1 MTKIINSALLPYALG
16 LLFIFLSEHLKS
28 STSFLIVLWGLYFIL
43 LLYLYLVEKAPL
55 ALPAYIPPLVVVT
68 GGMGSPLVPLLFL
81 ALPYTV
87 AMGEV
92 HFFLF
97 VASALG
103 TLVFQGDVHN
113 QTHFYLYGVF
123 VLAAA
128 TVYFYSKRS
137 RFSRFLSKSTAQEEV
152 VPIVSEQGDVAVA
165 DPFLP
170 LRSYF
175 SRMTS
180 FGSTT
185 ISIKLIKLLPN
196 EQAQLFDSEQSFALK
211 GLIRRAVTD
220 RVVSTCSTV
229 LGEKDDLPMM
239 PGFEVRVYY
248 PINLFDEEMHT
259 SSPEY
264 VIVIDADKGL
274 HRNKIAAELRPVRR
288 EIIELLKMG
297 ETFSHILQERKNK
310 ERLYQGTKKILDAFE
325 RESVLK
331 AGAWS
336 LFTLESEISAI
347 LITVA
352 KDDSHEAFLYKQ
364 MVIGDDGLLSLDSI
378 ARTAVGSIN
387 KESLITK
394 LLDGKLGTTHYVKDV
409 DHRKEDK
416 RLFQEPSFEELNRC
430 ESAYSVRL
438 VYNEKAKGTISLFM
452 SKKAEKDFNRHV
464 DSVKL
469 LSQALAVAFNNIEM
483 YEKVEEL
490 SNIDG
495 LTGLQNRR
503 SFQETIDRMS
513 AEASRTKQPLSLVM
527 LDIDHFKK
535 VNDTY
540 GHKAGDDVIRF
551 MARILKGS
559 IRKVDIAA
567 RYGGEEFV
575 LVLHNTPIEGAYEL
589 ADKLRKNIQDSRI
602 PADGNNLSITSS
614 FGVSVFPDRAKN
626 GGDLVKTA
634 DTALYFSKENGR
646 NSVTKYA
653 DDMGDKPDD

>member
-1 MTKIINSALLPYALG
+1 MMKLINSATLPYGLG
-16 LLFIFLSEHLKS
+16 IIFILLSDQMKNS
-28 STSFLIVLWGLYFIL
+28 QSFLIALWGLYLIL

-55 ALPAYIPPLVVVT
+55 ILPAYIPPLIVVT
-68 GGMGSPLVPLLFL
+68 GGITSPFLPFLFL

-87 AMGEV
+87 IMGET

-97 VASALG
+97 SFTALG
-103 TLVFQGDVHN
+103 TLVFQGDMTN
-113 QTHFYLYGVF
+113 QSYFYLYGIF
-123 VLAAA
+123 ALSSA
-128 TVYFYSKRS
+128 TVFLYSKKAL
-137 RFSRFLSKSTAQEEV
+137 FSRFISKPSTQQTV
-152 VPIVSEQGDVAVA
+152 KPIVREQSDIAVT

-180 FGSTT
+180 FNSIA
-185 ISIKLIKLLPN
+185 ISIKLIKLLPD
-196 EQAQLFDSEQSFALK
+196 ETAQLFDSESTFSLK

-220 RVVSTCSTV
+220 RVGSTCSTV
-229 LGEKDDLPMM
+229 LGEKEDLPMM
-239 PGFEVRVYY
+239 AGFETRVYY
-248 PINLFDEEMHT
+248 PINLFDEEMHA
-259 SSPEY
+259 SPPEY
-264 VIVIDADKGL
+264 VILIDAKKGL
-274 HRNKIAAELRPVRR
+274 HRNKIASELKPIKRD
-288 EIIELLKMG
+288 IIELLKMG
-297 ETFSHILQERKNK
+297 ETFNHILQERKNK

-336 LFTLESEISAI
+336 LFTLDSNISAI
-347 LITVA
+347 LISVA

-364 MVIGDDGLLSLDSI
+364 MVIGDEDLFSLESI
-378 ARTAVGSIN
+378 ARTTTGTICEESI
-387 KESLITK
+387 ITK
-394 LLDGKLGTTHYVKDV
+394 LLHGKLGNAYHTTDL
-409 DHRKEDK
+409 DK
-416 RLFQEPSFEELNRC
+416 RKDDKKLFQESSFDELNRYETAHC
-430 ESAYSVRL
+430 VRL
-438 VYNEKAKGTISLFM
+438 VYNEQAKGTVSLFM
-452 SKKAEKDFNRHV
+452 SHKAEKNHARHV

-490 SNIDG
+490 SNVDG

-503 SFQETIDRMS
+503 SFQTTIDRMV
-513 AEASRTKQPLSLVM
+513 AEASRNRQPLSLIM

-540 GHKAGDDVIRF
+540 GHKAGDEVIRF

-575 LVLHNTPIEGAYEL
+575 LVLHNTPLQGAYEL
-589 ADKLRKNIQDSRI
+589 AEKLRKNIQDSRVL
-602 PADGNNLSITSS
+602 ADGSNLSITSS
-614 FGVSVFPDRAKN
+614 FGVSVFTDLAKN
-626 GGDLVKTA
+626 GGELVKTA

-646 NSVTKYA
+646 NCVTRYNPT
-653 DDMGDKPDD
+653 MGANPDE

>member
-1 MTKIINSALLPYALG
+1 MTKIINSSLLPYGLG
-16 LLFIFLSEHLKS
+16 LLFILLSDQLEGKA
-28 STSFLIVLWGLYFIL
+28 SFLIVLWGLYFIL

-55 ALPAYIPPLVVVT
+55 VFPAYLPPLIVVT
-68 GGMGSPLVPLLFL
+68 GGITSPLVPLLFL

-87 AMGEV
+87 TMGEA

-97 VASALG
+97 AGTALG
-103 TLVFQGDVHN
+103 TLVFKGDVHT
-113 QTHFYLYGVF
+113 QLHFYLYGIF
-123 VLAAA
+123 VLSAT
-128 TVYFYSKRS
+128 TVYLYAKRS
-137 RFSRFLSKSTAQEEV
+137 RFLRFLSNPTTQEDV
-152 VPIVSEQGDVAVA
+152 TPIVSEQGDVAVA

-175 SRMTS
+175 SRMKS
-180 FGSTT
+180 FGSTA
-185 ISIKLIKLLPN
+185 ISIKLVRLLPG
-196 EQAQLFDSEQSFALK
+196 EQAQLFDSDTSFALK

-229 LGEKDDLPMM
+229 LGEKEDLPMM
-239 PGFEVRVYY
+239 SEFEVRVYY
-248 PINLFDEEMHT
+248 PVNLFDEDMH
-259 SSPEY
+259 SSAPEY
-264 VIVIDADKGL
+264 VIVIDAEKGL
-274 HRNKIAAELRPVRR
+274 HRNKIATELKPVRR

-297 ETFSHILQERKNK
+297 ETFSHILHERKNK

-325 RESVLK
+325 KESVLK

-336 LFTLESEISAI
+336 LFTLEPAISAI
-347 LITVA
+347 LISVA
-352 KDDSHEAFLYKQ
+352 KDDTHEAFLYKQ
-364 MVIGDDGLLSLDSI
+364 SVIGDENLFSLESI
-378 ARTAVGSIN
+378 ARTAVGKISD
-387 KESLITK
+387 ESLLTK
-394 LLDGKLGTTHYVKDV
+394 LLHGKLGMTYYAKDV
-409 DHRKEDK
+409 SQRKEDK
-416 RLFQEPSFEELNRC
+416 RLFQEPAFEELNRY
-430 ESAYSVRL
+430 EMAYAVRM
-438 VYNEKAKGTISLFM
+438 VYNDQAKGTITLLM
-452 SKKAEKDFNRHV
+452 SEKAEKNHARHV
-464 DSVKL
+464 DSVRL
-469 LSQALAVAFNNIEM
+469 LSQALSVAINNIEM

-503 SFQETIDRMS
+503 SFQETIDRMV

-575 LVLHNTPIEGAYEL
+575 LVLHNTPVEGAYEL
-589 ADKLRKNIQDSRI
+589 ADKLRKNIQDSRVE
-602 PADGNNLSITSS
+602 ADGSSLSITSS

-646 NSVTKYA
+646 NSVTKYESE
-653 DDMGDKPDD
+653 MGDKPDE